1 MLAGCILC
9 SGRWFDSRNILRFGI
24 YSWIGPDDSVSE
36 WHRTSLFYLGLG
48 SIIYLFHLGLGSIRV
63 KFSVLK

>member
-9 SGRWFDSRNILRFGI
+9 SGRWFDSRNILRFGM

-48 SIIYLFHLGLGSIRV
+48 ALFTYFI
-63 KFSVLK
+63 